1 MAGLDPAI
9 HHATRRP
16 GAIPAFFYFVIASD
30 AKQSI
35 AAREV
40 WIASSLRSSQ

>member
-16 GAIPAFFYFVIASD
+16 GVIPAFYFVIASD